1 MARPLPRM
9 RDQYRYFRPIDLRWN
24 DVDRFGHVNNAI
36 FFELFDTTV
45 NAWLAENGI
54 FQEDCDPMCVVV
66 RHACD
71 YFLEVK
77 PSDKVEIALA
87 IETIGTSSLTYLVA
101 LFRAG
106 EDQPAAQGTY
116 VHVAVDRTTRR
127 PTPIGPEAIRICKS
141 LVIAT
146 DEHVNV
152 LNNRSVSN

>member
-45 NAWLAENGI
+45 NAWLAETGL
-54 FQEDCDPMCVVV
+54 FQKDCDPMCVVV

-71 YFLEVK
+71 YFSEVK
-77 PSDKVEIALA
+77 PSDKIEIALA
-87 IETIGTSSLTYLVA
+87 IEKMGVSSLSYIA
-101 LFRAG
+101 AIFRVG
-106 EDQPAAQGTY
+106 ENQSLAQGEY

-127 PTPIGPEAIRICKS
+127 PTPIGPEAMRICVD
-141 LVIAT
+141 LVIKM
-146 DEHVNV
+146 D
-152 LNNRSVSN
+152 